1 MPGNTIG
8 TAYVQILPSTRGISA
23 ALTKQLAPA
32 AQKAGKDAG
41 GKIGSAL
48 GTKLQSTG
56 GKMSAIGKSM
66 SKVSLP
72 VAAVGIAAAGTAMKF
87 EKGMSKV
94 QAITGASGKD
104 MKTLENLAISMGNKT
119 QFSAS
124 ESAEAMTYMGMAGW
138 KTKDITKGLAGVMN
152 LAAASGEDLGTT
164 SDIVTDSLTAF
175 GMKAKDS
182 NKFADLLAKTATT
195 TNTNVRMMGE
205 TFKYVAPAA
214 GALGYSANDVAKG
227 VGLMA
232 NGGIKASQAGT
243 SLRMGLLSMAKPS
256 KQAAT
261 MMERYGIS
269 LKDSNGK
276 MKPFSTVMQTMR
288 DKLRGLPKDQQAAAL
303 SAIVGKNAYSGWAN
317 IVNASQKDFDKT
329 TRAIDN
335 NKGAAEKMAKTM
347 NNNAAGSITYLKSA
361 LETLAIKLGKI
372 MIPTITQ
379 IVKKITELVNKFAS
393 APAGVQ
399 KFVTVFGLIV
409 AAAGPVL
416 AIVGKATSMVGRL
429 IMVAVRVGPALAGM
443 ASSFGS
449 AITAIGGLF
458 AKMGAFLLANPIILI
473 IAGIAVAAFLIY
485 KNWDKVKGLLIKV
498 WNAIKKVA
506 VVVWNGI
513 KAAISGPIMLAVKLV
528 TARIRLMLKIS
539 MTIFNA
545 ILALAYIAWL
555 GIKFAI
561 IKPMA
566 AAYARIRKILFAVRK
581 VFVTIFNAVKKFV
594 SAVWKAIRNLAVR
607 DFKAVQTAIT
617 RPLSAAKSA
626 VSRIVSAIKSAVS
639 KAWNAVKKK
648 TQQVFNALKSAVS
661 KPLGKVKSTVSSA
674 VSRIKSIFGRLKSIT
689 GSVRRTFNSIKSAI
703 TNPISDAR
711 AKVKSAL
718 GRIKNMFPLSVGK
731 IFTNIRLPHVGVNGG
746 KAPYGIG
753 GKGRRPSFSV
763 TWAARGGIIDGAQ
776 LIGAGEAGKEA
787 IIPLERNTGWM
798 DTLADRINGQSNTF
812 NVTMTVN
819 GADDPAAWADKFVK
833 TLKRKARMGV

>member
-1 MPGNTIG
+1 MPGGSIG
-8 TAYVQILPSTRGISA
+8 TAYVQIIPTTKGISA

-41 GKIGSAL
+41 GKIGNAL
-48 GTKLQSTG
+48 GSKLQSTG
-56 GKMSAIGKSM
+56 GKMTAIGKSL

-72 VAAVGIAAAGTAMKF
+72 VAAVGVAAAGTAMKF

-138 KTKDITKGLAGVMN
+138 KTKDITRGLAGVMN

-175 GMKAKDS
+175 GKKADYA
-182 NKFADLLAKTATT
+182 NDYADLLAKTSTT

-269 LKDSNGK
+269 LKDSKGK
-276 MKPFSTVMQTMR
+276 MKPFSAVMQTMR

-329 TRAIDN
+329 TKAIDD

-393 APAGVQ
+393 APAG
-399 KFVTVFGLIV
+399 
-409 AAAGPVL
+409 
-416 AIVGKATSMVGRL
+416 R
-429 IMVAVRVGPALAGM
+429 
-443 ASSFGS
+443 
-449 AITAIGGLF
+449 
-458 AKMGAFLLANPIILI
+458 
-473 IAGIAVAAFLIY
+473 
-485 KNWDKVKGLLIKV
+485 
-498 WNAIKKVA
+498 
-506 VVVWNGI
+506 
-513 KAAISGPIMLAVKLV
+513 
-528 TARIRLMLKIS
+528 
-539 MTIFNA
+539 
-545 ILALAYIAWL
+545 
-555 GIKFAI
+555 
-561 IKPMA
+561 
-566 AAYARIRKILFAVRK
+566 
-581 VFVTIFNAVKKFV
+581 V
-594 SAVWKAIRNLAVR
+594 SAPDLIH
-607 DFKAVQTAIT
+607 
-617 RPLSAAKSA
+617 
-626 VSRIVSAIKSAVS
+626 RI
-639 KAWNAVKKK
+639 
-648 TQQVFNALKSAVS
+648 
-661 KPLGKVKSTVSSA
+661 
-674 VSRIKSIFGRLKSIT
+674 
-689 GSVRRTFNSIKSAI
+689 
-703 TNPISDAR
+703 
-711 AKVKSAL
+711 
-718 GRIKNMFPLSVGK
+718 
-731 IFTNIRLPHVGVNGG
+731 
-746 KAPYGIG
+746 
-753 GKGRRPSFSV
+753 
-763 TWAARGGIIDGAQ
+763 
-776 LIGAGEAGKEA
+776 
-787 IIPLERNTGWM
+787 
-798 DTLADRINGQSNTF
+798 
-812 NVTMTVN
+812 
-819 GADDPAAWADKFVK
+819 
-833 TLKRKARMGV
+833 